1 MQISLFDSFTRQVSA
16 AAITGYQK
24 HISPHKGFACAYRI
38 LYGGESCSGYIKWV
52 VAKEGLKAAFVNSRE
67 RFQAC
72 KQANQIL
79 RCLAAS
85 PTLGEAAPTG
95 SGVTLLTSLTLRY
108 RNRREPPSLL
118 VSPLGRRLRLPHRYA
133 STQTDNS
140 EESTEEEANTQQ
152 RQQTSDKVAQKSS
165 FISSSNTDCCD
176 CADLVSITPDCGGAD
191 CSSLD
196 CSGADCSFLDC
207 GSCGS

>member
-1 MQISLFDSFTRQVSA
+1 MQISLFDSFTRQVST

-24 HISPHKGFACAYRI
+24 HISPHKGFACAHRI
-38 LYGGESCSGYIKWV
+38 LYGGESCSQYIKRV

-79 RCLAAS
+79 RS
-85 PTLGEAAPTG
+85 
-95 SGVTLLTSLTLRY
+95 
-108 RNRREPPSLL
+108 
-118 VSPLGRRLRLPHRYA
+118 
-133 STQTDNS
+133 QTENS
-140 EESTEEEANTQQ
+140 EESTDGEADTQQ
-152 RQQTSDKVAQKSS
+152 GQQASGKVAQKSS
-165 FISSSNTDCCD
+165 FISSDNTNCFD
-176 CADLVSITPDCGGAD
+176 CADLGCNCAQMVSMTPDCGSLDCGAAD
-191 CSSLD
+191 CGSLD

>member
-1 MQISLFDSFTRQVSA
+1 MQISLFDSFTRQVTTT
-16 AAITGYQK
+16 AITGYQK
-24 HISPHKGFACAYRI
+24 HISPHKGFACAHRI
-38 LYGGESCSGYIKWV
+38 LYGGESCSQYIKRV

-85 PTLGEAAPTG
+85 
-95 SGVTLLTSLTLRY
+95 
-108 RNRREPPSLL
+108 
-118 VSPLGRRLRLPHRYA
+118 RYA
-133 STQTDNS
+133 STQTENS
-140 EESTEEEANTQQ
+140 KEFPEEEAETQQ
-152 RQQTSDKVAQKSS
+152 RQQASGKVAQKSS
-165 FISSSNTDCCD
+165 FISSDNTNCFD
-176 CADLVSITPDCGGAD
+176 CADLGCNCAEMVSMTPDCGSLDCGAAD

>member
-24 HISPHKGFACAYRI
+24 HISPHKGFACAHRI
-38 LYGGESCSGYIKWV
+38 LYGGESCSQYIKRV
-52 VAKEGLKAAFVNSRE
+52 VAKEGLKAAFVYSRE

-79 RCLAAS
+79 RS
-85 PTLGEAAPTG
+85 QIE
-95 SGVTLLTSLTLRY
+95 
-108 RNRREPPSLL
+108 
-118 VSPLGRRLRLPHRYA
+118 
-133 STQTDNS
+133 NS
-140 EESTEEEANTQQ
+140 EESTQEEADMQQ
-152 RQQTSDKVAQKSS
+152 RQQASQKVTQKSS
-165 FISSSNTDCCD
+165 FISSNNTDCFD
-176 CADLVSITPDCGGAD
+176 CADLGCNCAEMVSMTPDCGAAD
-191 CSSLD
+191 CSFLD

>member
-1 MQISLFDSFTRQVSA
+1 MQISLFDSFTRQVST

-24 HISPHKGFACAYRI
+24 HISPHKGFACAHRI
-38 LYGGESCSGYIKWV
+38 LYGGESCSQYIKRV

-79 RCLAAS
+79 RMHS
-85 PTLGEAAPTG
+85 E
-95 SGVTLLTSLTLRY
+95 
-108 RNRREPPSLL
+108 
-118 VSPLGRRLRLPHRYA
+118 
-133 STQTDNS
+133 NS
-140 EESTEEEANTQQ
+140 EESIEEEADTQQ
-152 RQQTSDKVAQKSS
+152 RQTSGKVTQKSS
-165 FISSSNTDCCD
+165 FISSDNTNCFD
-176 CADLVSITPDCGGAD
+176 CADFGCNCAQMVSMTPDCGAAD

>member
-1 MQISLFDSFTRQVSA
+1 MQYSLMFRYELGVGIGKNKEYCLVHSLQFQNMQISLLDSFTRQVSA

-24 HISPHKGFACAYRI
+24 HISPHKGFACAHRI
-38 LYGGESCSGYIKWV
+38 LYSGESCSQYIKRV

-79 RCLAAS
+79 RRRAA
-85 PTLGEAAPTG
+85 AC
-95 SGVTLLTSLTLRY
+95 
-108 RNRREPPSLL
+108 
-118 VSPLGRRLRLPHRYA
+118 RYA
-133 STQTDNS
+133 STQTENS
-140 EESTEEEANTQQ
+140 EESTEEETDTQQ
-152 RQQTSDKVAQKSS
+152 SQEASGKVAQKSS
-165 FISSSNTDCCD
+165 FISSDNTNCFD
-176 CADLVSITPDCGGAD
+176 CADLGCNCAEMVSITPDCGSLDCGAAD

>member
-1 MQISLFDSFTRQVSA
+1 MQISLFDSFTRQVGT

-24 HISPHKGFACAYRI
+24 HISPHKGFACAHRI
-38 LYGGESCSGYIKWV
+38 LYGGESCSQYIKRV
-52 VAKEGLKAAFVNSRE
+52 VAKEGLKAAFISSRE

-85 PTLGEAAPTG
+85 PSLQEAAPTG
-95 SGVTLLTSLTLRY
+95 SGV
-108 RNRREPPSLL
+108 RNRREPP
-118 VSPLGRRLRLPHRYA
+118 RLRLPHHYA

-140 EESTEEEANTQQ
+140 EESPEEEADTPQQ
-152 RQQTSDKVAQKSS
+152 QVSGKVTQKSS
-165 FISSSNTDCCD
+165 FISSDNTNCFD
-176 CADLVSITPDCGGAD
+176 CADLGCNCAEMATVIPDCGSLDCGAAD
-191 CSSLD
+191 CSSVD

>member
-1 MQISLFDSFTRQVSA
+1 MQISLFDSFTRQISA

-24 HISPHKGFACAYRI
+24 HISPHKGFACAHRI
-38 LYGGESCSGYIKWV
+38 LYGGESCSGYFKRVI
-52 VAKEGLKAAFVNSRE
+52 AKEGLKVAFVNSRE

-79 RCLAAS
+79 HR
-85 PTLGEAAPTG
+85 
-95 SGVTLLTSLTLRY
+95 
-108 RNRREPPSLL
+108 
-118 VSPLGRRLRLPHRYA
+118 RYA
-133 STQTDNS
+133 SMQMENS
-140 EESTEEEANTQQ
+140 EEFPEEEAETQQ
-152 RQQTSDKVAQKSS
+152 RRQVSGKGGQKSS
-165 FISSSNTDCCD
+165 FISSNNTECFD
-176 CADLVSITPDCGGAD
+176 CADLGCNCAEIVSMTPDCSAPD